1 MLSAPETSL
10 PLNEA
15 APSYGRILTH
25 FDLDGVTSAAL
36 CAYIFGIRKIDFTGP
51 AAVDAAFVDQ
61 QAIVCDLPYP
71 RPCGLWFDHHMSN
84 VENLTL
90 RNIDPASIP
99 GRLADKPSCLRV
111 IYEYFLPDFEIEE
124 WEPLVAE
131 VDAIDGF
138 QFASVEEWRNETPAK
153 MLDAAIRYDTN
164 DSAFLRRLAF
174 WLTETDFRAIA
185 KDPAVLERAG
195 AVRGAEE
202 AQISLITRAARFLD
216 KEEQIILLDL
226 TEYQKPPYFHKALSF
241 VVFPQAIAVLEVRC
255 QYLSGQKSNNLN
267 FSMSLGFANQI
278 LRSKKNMGEI
288 MRTLNIGDGHPGA
301 AAGRINC
308 ASKAERVK
316 KLEQALQRIVEIWKG
331 Q

>member
-1 MLSAPETSL
+1 MLLPSETSI

-15 APSYGRILTH
+15 APSYSRILTH
-25 FDLDGVTSAAL
+25 FDLDGVSSAAL
-36 CAYIFGIRKIDFTGP
+36 CAFIFGIRRIDFIGP
-51 AAVDAAFVDQ
+51 AAVDTASVDRST
-61 QAIVCDLPYP
+61 IVCDLPYP
-71 RPCGLWFDHHMSN
+71 RQCGLWFDHHMSN
-84 VENLTL
+84 VENLSL
-90 RNIDPASIP
+90 RKIDPASIP
-99 GRLADKPSCLRV
+99 GRLEDRPSCLRV

-124 WEPLVAE
+124 WEPFVIE

-153 MLDAAIRYDTN
+153 ILDAAIRYDTN
-164 DSAFLRRLAF
+164 DAAFLRRLALQ
-174 WLTETDFRAIA
+174 LTETDFRTIA
-185 KDPAVLERAG
+185 KDPAVLERAD
-195 AVRGAEE
+195 AVQGAEE
-202 AQISLITRAARFLD
+202 TQITLIKRAARFLD

-241 VVFPQAIAVLEVRC
+241 VVFPQALAVLEVRC

-267 FSMSLGFANQI
+267 FSMSLGFADPS
-278 LRSKKNMGEI
+278 RRARKNLGEI

-316 KLEQALQRIVEIWKG
+316 KLEQTLHRIVEIWKR